1 MSEITIKSKSLQV
14 QGELQSENIL
24 VSFNYSKDEQ
34 GNALKTVNGQV
45 NVVDGQQQT
54 YIGNF
59 FGNADGQGVM
69 RYNFNDIRN
78 LDYMN
83 EIVAIAKEI
92 EAYAKDENV

>member
-1 MSEITIKSKSLQV
+1 MSKITIKSKSLQV

-78 LDYMN
+78 LDYMD

>member
-78 LDYMN
+78 LDYMD

-92 EAYAKDENV
+92 EAYAKDEKV

>member
-34 GNALKTVNGQV
+34 GNELKTVNGQV
-45 NVVDGQQQT
+45 NLVDGQQQT

-59 FGNADGQGVM
+59 FGNADVQGVM

-78 LDYMN
+78 LDYMD

-92 EAYAKDENV
+92 EAYAKSDE

>member
-34 GNALKTVNGQV
+34 GNELKTVNGQV
-45 NVVDGQQQT
+45 NLVDGQQQT

-59 FGNADGQGVM
+59 FGNADGQGIM

-78 LDYMN
+78 LDYMD

-92 EAYAKDENV
+92 EAYAKSDE

>member
-45 NVVDGQQQT
+45 NLVDGQQQT

-59 FGNADGQGVM
+59 FGNAEVQGIM

-78 LDYMN
+78 LDYMD

-92 EAYAKDENV
+92 EAYAKDEE

>member
-45 NVVDGQQQT
+45 NLVDGQQQT

-59 FGNADGQGVM
+59 FGNADVQGIM

-78 LDYMN
+78 LDYMD

>member
-45 NVVDGQQQT
+45 NLVDGQQQT

-78 LDYMN
+78 LDYMD

-92 EAYAKDENV
+92 EAYAKSEE

>member
-45 NVVDGQQQT
+45 NLVDGQQQT

-59 FGNADGQGVM
+59 FGNADGQGIM

-78 LDYMN
+78 LDYMD

-92 EAYAKDENV
+92 EAYAKGENV

>member
-45 NVVDGQQQT
+45 NLVDGQQQT

>member
-34 GNALKTVNGQV
+34 GNALKTINGQV
-45 NVVDGQQQT
+45 NLVDGQQQT

-59 FGNADGQGVM
+59 FGNADVQGIM

-78 LDYMN
+78 LDYMD

-92 EAYAKDENV
+92 EAYAKSEE

>member
-92 EAYAKDENV
+92 EAYAKSDE

>member
-1 MSEITIKSKSLQV
+1 MNEITIKSKSLQV

-45 NVVDGQQQT
+45 NLVDGQQQT

-59 FGNADGQGVM
+59 FGNADVQGIM

>member
-34 GNALKTVNGQV
+34 GNELKTVNGQV

-54 YIGNF
+54 YIGNL

-83 EIVAIAKEI
+83 DIVAIAKEI
-92 EAYAKDENV
+92 EAYAKSEE

>member
-45 NVVDGQQQT
+45 NLVDGQQQT

-78 LDYMN
+78 LDYMD

>member
-59 FGNADGQGVM
+59 FGNADVQGVM

-78 LDYMN
+78 LDYMD

-92 EAYAKDENV
+92 EAYAKSEE

>member
-1 MSEITIKSKSLQV
+1 MSEITIKSRSLQV

-83 EIVAIAKEI
+83 DIVAIAKEI
-92 EAYAKDENV
+92 EAYAKSEEN

>member
-24 VSFNYSKDEQ
+24 VLFNYSKDEQ

-45 NVVDGQQQT
+45 NLVDGQQQT

-78 LDYMN
+78 LDYMD

>member
-45 NVVDGQQQT
+45 NLVDGQQQT

-59 FGNADGQGVM
+59 FGNADVQGIM

-78 LDYMN
+78 LDYMD

-92 EAYAKDENV
+92 EAYAKSEE

>member
-45 NVVDGQQQT
+45 NFVDGQQQT

-59 FGNADGQGVM
+59 FGNADVQGIM

-78 LDYMN
+78 LDYMD

-92 EAYAKDENV
+92 EAYAKSDE

>member
-45 NVVDGQQQT
+45 NLVDGQQQT

-59 FGNADGQGVM
+59 FGNADMQGIM

>member
-34 GNALKTVNGQV
+34 GNALKTINGQV
-45 NVVDGQQQT
+45 NLVDGQQQT

-59 FGNADGQGVM
+59 FGNADVQGIM

>member
-14 QGELQSENIL
+14 QGELKSENIL

-34 GNALKTVNGQV
+34 GNALNTVNGQV
-45 NVVDGQQQT
+45 NLVDGQQQT

-78 LDYMN
+78 LDYMD

>member
-45 NVVDGQQQT
+45 NLVDGQQQT

-59 FGNADGQGVM
+59 FGNADMQGIM

-78 LDYMN
+78 IDYMN

>member
-45 NVVDGQQQT
+45 NLVDGQQQT

-59 FGNADGQGVM
+59 FGNADVQGVM

-83 EIVAIAKEI
+83 EIVAIAREI

>member
-92 EAYAKDENV
+92 EAYAKDDNV

>member
-45 NVVDGQQQT
+45 NLVDGQQQT

-59 FGNADGQGVM
+59 FGNADMQGIM

-78 LDYMN
+78 LDYMD

-92 EAYAKDENV
+92 EAYAKDEE

>member
-78 LDYMN
+78 LDYMD

-92 EAYAKDENV
+92 EAYAKDDNV

>member
-78 LDYMN
+78 LDYMD

-92 EAYAKDENV
+92 EAYAKSDE

>member
-34 GNALKTVNGQV
+34 GNELKTVNGQV
-45 NVVDGQQQT
+45 NLVDGQQQT

>member
-45 NVVDGQQQT
+45 NLVDGQQQT

-59 FGNADGQGVM
+59 FGNADVQGIM

-78 LDYMN
+78 LDYMD

-92 EAYAKDENV
+92 EAYAKSDE

>member
-1 MSEITIKSKSLQV
+1 MSEITIKSKNLQV

-45 NVVDGQQQT
+45 NLVDGQQQT

-78 LDYMN
+78 LDYMD

-92 EAYAKDENV
+92 ETYAKSEE

>member
-34 GNALKTVNGQV
+34 GNELKTVNGQV

-83 EIVAIAKEI
+83 DIVAIAKEI